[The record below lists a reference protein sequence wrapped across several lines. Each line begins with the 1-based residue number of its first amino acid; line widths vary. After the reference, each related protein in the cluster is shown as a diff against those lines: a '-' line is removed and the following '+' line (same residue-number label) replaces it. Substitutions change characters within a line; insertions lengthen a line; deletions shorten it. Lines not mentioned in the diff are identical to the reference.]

1 MKLLTIKVPDPLYA
15 EISAEAAA
23 RKVSRSEVARQRL
36 ASPSKAKGE
45 SLWDRMK
52 DLVVH
57 DDKLPRDLSSNK
69 KHMKGYGQSRAHR

>member
-23 RKVSRSEVARQRL
+23 KKVSRSEIARQRL
-36 ASPSKAKGE
+36 STPATAKGE

-52 DLVVH
+52 DLVI
-57 DDKLPRDLSSNK
+57 DDPSSPRDLSSNK
-69 KHMKGYGQSRAHR
+69 KHMKGYGQSRSR